1 MTNST
6 AAEDQVDVLKAGMAL
21 ANLVNYSK
29 QLRKLCNCTVCEFL
43 KKETKDWAD
52 FVTEPS
58 GLHLTTLM
66 DQRCFFYQRCNNL
79 QAYIMEEIFEIANMT
94 HASMPTSKIV
104 QQVDPIRPHLPG
116 SSKATAPEP
125 PTWTI
130 PGPVGLEAALQDQL
144 RRLEGDGAPAAAAQ
158 VIITTGGGPQTPP
171 LSPTSDLPPV
181 VPVSTSQSL

>member
-94 HASMPTSKIV
+94 HASVPTSKIV
-104 QQVDPIRPHLPG
+104 QQADPIRSQLPG
-116 SSKATAPEP
+116 SSKATAASEP

-130 PGPVGLEAALQDQL
+130 PGPVGLETALEDQL
-144 RRLEGDGAPAAAAQ
+144 RRLEGDRAPAAQ
-158 VIITTGGGPQTPP
+158 VITTSGGGPQTPP
-171 LSPTSDLPPV
+171 LSPRSDSPPAV
-181 VPVSTSQSL
+181 SVSTSQSL